1 MSEFVGLL
9 YPLGLTIL
17 IEYPIVQLLWLLLKF
32 YKQDKKSI
40 LVLFDNK
47 LIIIPTLIVNI
58 LTNPAINI
66 FARYMFYKTEVPQET
81 IWTIISWL
89 EVLIFVVEA
98 VLYKYLLGTKWKNAF
113 LLSFASNFVSYMSSF
128 LL

>member
-1 MSEFVGLL
+1 MNEFVELL

-32 YKQDKKSI
+32 YKQDRKSI

-47 LIIIPTLIVNI
+47 LIIIPALIVNI

-66 FARYMFYKTEVPQET
+66 FARYMFYKTEVPEET
-81 IWTIISWL
+81 IWTIISAL
-89 EVLIFVVEA
+89 EIIIWILEG
-98 VLYKYLLGTKWKNAF
+98 VLYKYLLKTKWRNGFILAVTAN
-113 LLSFASNFVSYMSSF
+113 LTSYLFSF